1 VAILPIYTYDQPVLR
16 KKARPVKAASEEL
29 SVLAS
34 DMLETMHKAS
44 GIGLAANQV
53 GSLERVIVVDM
64 SGMEEVKDFVPL
76 IMLNPEVVAKEG
88 TWVLEEG
95 CLSIPEI
102 REEVERADKIKVRF
116 RDLSFAEGEIEAEG
130 MLGRVIQHEI
140 DHLNGILFF
149 DHLNA
154 VKRKLLRGRLNKIT
168 RGEIEVDYPVV
179 SNSPDQPKHAALH
192 AAVKG

>member
-1 VAILPIYTYDQPVLR
+1 VAILPIYVYDQPILR

-34 DMLETMHKAS
+34 DMLETMHKAN

-76 IMLNPEVVAKEG
+76 IMLNPEVIEMEG
-88 TWVLEEG
+88 KWVLEEG
-95 CLSIPEI
+95 CLSIPEV
-102 REEVERADKIKVRF
+102 REEVERADRIKVRF
-116 RDLSFAEGEIEAEG
+116 RDLSFSEREIEAEG

-154 VKRKLLRGRLNKIT
+154 VKRKLLRGRLNKIK

-179 SNSPDQPKHAALH
+179 SNGSDEPRHAAMH
-192 AAVKG
+192 VAVKE